1 MKIQLTHVR
10 INITSNLIFSILK
23 TLLLWFRAKA
33 TASFIC
39 TYTKIENMNSI
50 HFVHKSRSLISSVEH
65 LQPLANGSDSGYAGD
80 PDFSSAVSQ
89 TARYR
94 TELSAISE
102 SIGWLQAT
110 TYKCQIPSICV
121 CAIEC
126 HEVKVTV
133 FSVDSKTKIHWS
145 LYPSRVFSSIYTDTD
160 ERFSSVCQAQTF

>member
-1 MKIQLTHVR
+1 
-10 INITSNLIFSILK
+10 
-23 TLLLWFRAKA
+23 
-33 TASFIC
+33 
-39 TYTKIENMNSI
+39 MNSI
-50 HFVHKSRSLISSVEH
+50 HFVDKSRSLISSVEH

-110 TYKCQIPSICV
+110 TYKRRIPSISV

-133 FSVDSKTKIHWS
+133 FSVDSKLKFTGVS
-145 LYPSRVFSSIYTDTD
+145 TQAGYFLPYTL
-160 ERFSSVCQAQTF
+160 AQMRDFPLFAKHKLSNLFNPF